1 MQMIGVMKTA
11 TTTIRSKQNRKR
23 YRVVETNCTRKDRTM
38 NKSTKGFTLTDML
51 VVVSVVGMVAMM
63 VLPKL

>member
-1 MQMIGVMKTA
+1 
-11 TTTIRSKQNRKR
+11 
-23 YRVVETNCTRKDRTM
+23 M